1 MIIKNV
7 FMMVN
12 VILLKRNSLTFWYCL
27 ACTKLQDFE
36 IDHIEKMLVYSLNYS
51 DILQRNSE
59 QIRNAQNE
67 FNEKLKSLTGND
79 LLDTFVE
86 QKKTGTDP
94 PGNK

>member
-1 MIIKNV
+1 
-7 FMMVN
+7 
-12 VILLKRNSLTFWYCL
+12 
-27 ACTKLQDFE
+27 LQDFE

>member
-1 MIIKNV
+1 
-7 FMMVN
+7 
-12 VILLKRNSLTFWYCL
+12 
-27 ACTKLQDFE
+27 
-36 IDHIEKMLVYSLNYS
+36 MLVYSLNYS